1 MSGRCMSGCRMKK
14 PVDPS
19 RKVFTRRVL
28 AMMGVQ
34 TAVIGMLGQRL
45 YRLQVGEGTK
55 YAALA
60 EHNRLSTRLLAP
72 PRGRITDRDGVTL
85 AGNKVNWRALL
96 LAEQT
101 TDLALTLDRFS
112 AIVALDPAERARI
125 EHDVRRQHRF
135 VPVVLRDFLSWHEM
149 ARIEVAATDL
159 PGVLVDVGSTRLYPQ
174 GDLLAHVIGYVAP
187 PAEADLARDPLLALP
202 GMRVGRSGLEQA
214 HDAALRGRAGSVQMA
229 VNASGRVMAEIDRQ
243 EGVQGAEVGLTIDLV
258 LQQAVL
264 AHLDGQSASAVVMN
278 CRNGEVLAMVS
289 NPSFDPA
296 LFDSGVSQAQWS
308 RWSSDPRT
316 PLLNKAAA
324 GLYPPGSTFKPAVA
338 LSALHAG
345 TLTPHDRIT
354 CPGYLDVGGARFH
367 CWRKHGHGTLDLR
380 GAIKN
385 SCDVYFYEVARRTGM
400 DAIAEVSHRL
410 GLGTA
415 LDIELPHAQ
424 DGLIPTPAWRRA
436 KGHHWNGGDTI
447 VSGIGQGFIQVT
459 PLQLA
464 TYASRIGTGRAV
476 QPHLTRGFGGVI
488 GPAALPAHWP
498 ALGLPDEQLDVIR
511 AGMYAV
517 VNEAGGTAPKARL
530 PLAVQMAGKT
540 GSAQVQRVSRAAREG
555 GHFNSAKLPWEQRP
569 HALFICYAPCDAP
582 QYAAAVVIEHGNA
595 AADIAAPIARDIM
608 VDVLARDPANRRELP
623 GQRVAEAI

>member
-1 MSGRCMSGCRMKK
+1 MKK

-19 RKVFTRRVL
+19 RPVFTRRAVA
-28 AMMGVQ
+28 AMGLQ
-34 TAVIGMLGQRL
+34 TAAIGLLGERL
-45 YRLQVGEGTK
+45 YRLQVADGTK

-72 PRGRITDRDGVTL
+72 PRGRIVDRDGVAL
-85 AGNKVNWRALL
+85 AANKVTWRALL
-96 LAEQT
+96 MAEQT

-112 AIVALDPAERARI
+112 AIVALDPRERARI
-125 EHDVRRQHRF
+125 DRDLRRQHRF
-135 VPVVLRDFLSWHEM
+135 IPVLLRDFLSWNEM
-149 ARIEVAATDL
+149 ARIEVAAPDL
-159 PGVLVDVGSTRLYPQ
+159 PGVLIDVGSTRLYPQ
-174 GDLLAHVIGYVAP
+174 GSLLAHVVGYVAP

-202 GMRVGRSGLEQA
+202 GVRVGRAGLEQA
-214 HDAALRGRAGSVQMA
+214 QDGVLRGKAGSVQMA
-229 VNASGRVMAEIDRQ
+229 VNASGRVMAEIDRH
-243 EGVQGAEVGLTIDLV
+243 EGVQGGEIGLTIDLV

-264 AHLDGQSASAVVMN
+264 GHLDGQSASAVVMN

-289 NPSFDPA
+289 NPSFDPG

-308 RWSSDPRT
+308 RWAGDPRT
-316 PLLNKAAA
+316 PLLDKAAA

-345 TLTPHDRIT
+345 TLTPHDRIV

-367 CWRKHGHGTLDLR
+367 CWRKHGHGSLDLR

-400 DAIAEVSHRL
+400 EAIAEVSHRL

-415 LDIELPHAQ
+415 LDIELPQAR
-424 DGLIPTPAWRRA
+424 DGLIPTPRWRRS

-464 TYASRIGTGRAV
+464 TYASRVATGRAV
-476 QPHLTRGFGGVI
+476 QPHLTRALGGMI
-488 GPAALPAHWP
+488 GPAAQAAHWP
-498 ALGLPDEQLDVIR
+498 MLGLDEDQLDVVR
-511 AGMYAV
+511 AGMIAV

-530 PLAVQMAGKT
+530 PLASVQMAGKT
-540 GSAQVQRVSRAAREG
+540 GSAQVLRVSRAVREG
-555 GHFNSAKLPWEQRP
+555 GHYNSAKLPWELRP
-569 HALFICYAPCDAP
+569 HALFISYAPCDAP
-582 QYAAAVVIEHGNA
+582 QYATALVIEHGNA
-595 AADIAAPIARDIM
+595 AAEVAAPIARDIM
-608 VDVLARDPANRRELP
+608 VDVLARDPVNRREQP
-623 GQRVAEAI
+623 GQRVAEAG

>member
-1 MSGRCMSGCRMKK
+1 MKK

-19 RKVFTRRVL
+19 RLVFTRRAV
-28 AMMGVQ
+28 ATMGLQ
-34 TAVIGMLGQRL
+34 TAAIGLLGERL
-45 YRLQVGEGTK
+45 YRLQVADGTK
-55 YAALA
+55 YAAMA

-72 PRGRITDRDGVTL
+72 PRGRIIDRNGL
-85 AGNKVNWRALL
+85 ALAANKVTWRALL
-96 LAEQT
+96 MAEQT
-101 TDLALTLDRFS
+101 TDLALTLERFS
-112 AIVALDPAERARI
+112 AIVALDPRERARI
-125 EHDVRRQHRF
+125 EHDLRRQHRF
-135 VPVVLRDFLSWHEM
+135 IPVLLRDFLSWNEM
-149 ARIEVAATDL
+149 ARIEVAAPDL
-159 PGVLVDVGSTRLYPQ
+159 PGVLIDVGSTRLYPQ
-174 GDLLAHVIGYVAP
+174 GSLLAHVIGYVAP
-187 PAEADLARDPLLALP
+187 PAEADLAQDPLLALP
-202 GMRVGRSGLEQA
+202 GMRVGRAGLEQA
-214 HDAALRGRAGSVQMA
+214 HDGVLRGKAGSVQMA
-229 VNASGRVMAEIDRQ
+229 VNASGRVMAEIDRH
-243 EGVQGAEVGLTIDLV
+243 EGVQGGEIGLTIDLA

-264 AHLDGQSASAVVMN
+264 GHLDGQSASAVVMN

-308 RWSSDPRT
+308 EWAGDPRT
-316 PLLNKAAA
+316 PLLDKAAA

-367 CWRKHGHGTLDLR
+367 CWRKHGHGSLDLR

-410 GLGTA
+410 GLGTT
-415 LDIELPHAQ
+415 LDIELPHAR
-424 DGLIPTPAWRRA
+424 DGLIPTPHWRRS

-464 TYASRIGTGRAV
+464 TYASRVATGRAV
-476 QPHLTRGFGGVI
+476 QPHLTRTLGGVI
-488 GPAALPAHWP
+488 GPAALAAHWP
-498 ALGLPDEQLDVIR
+498 ALGLDEAQLDVVR
-511 AGMYAV
+511 AGMIAV

-530 PLAVQMAGKT
+530 PLASVQMAGKT
-540 GSAQVQRVSRAAREG
+540 GSAQVLRVSRAVREG
-555 GHFNSAKLPWEQRP
+555 GHYNSAKLPWELRP

-582 QYAAAVVIEHGNA
+582 QYAASIVIEHGNA

-608 VDVLARDPANRRELP
+608 VDVLARDPANRREQP
-623 GQRVAEAI
+623 GQRVAEAG